1 MEHLKLSYELDRLN
15 DVVEERVRLITALGI
30 QPSRKDNVILKK
42 QLSTT
47 LDILN
52 EVANVATDEIPLE
65 DYISQYN
72 DILENIPN
80 DHIDTTLYHFQA
92 PPKIRTSSASLN
104 NNDTTN
110 MPLSQDLRKK
120 VRFKDDDLVA
130 YNDNDNDNDQ
140 FKPYRDEA
148 MEEVASDLNGSSQ
161 NDRKEL
167 FSRPSPSNSTF
178 SESHNAISPM
188 VSNQE
193 IFIQQQQQLLQQ
205 DSYLNAISNSV
216 QRSHNLSLDI
226 NNEVTE
232 QNDQVLQDLESLVDS
247 SGRNLDRAKRRL
259 EIFEKSARE
268 NGPCFI
274 IVILTLILFLL
285 IIVL

>member
-30 QPSRKDNVILKK
+30 QPSTKDNVILKK
-42 QLSTT
+42 QLSKT

-52 EVANVATDEIPLE
+52 EVANITTDDIPLE
-65 DYISQYN
+65 EYISQYN

-80 DHIDTTLYHFQA
+80 DHIDTTLYRFQA
-92 PPKIRTSSASLN
+92 PPKIRTSPASFN
-104 NNDTTN
+104 NNDSTN
-110 MPLSQDLRKK
+110 IPLSQDLRKK

-130 YNDNDNDNDQ
+130 YNDNDNDQ
-140 FKPYRDEA
+140 FKPYHDEP
-148 MEEVASDLNGSSQ
+148 MEEVASDLNESSQ
-161 NDRKEL
+161 DDRKEL
-167 FSRPSPSNSTF
+167 FSTSSPSISTF

-232 QNDQVLQDLESLVDS
+232 QNDQVLQDLENLVDS